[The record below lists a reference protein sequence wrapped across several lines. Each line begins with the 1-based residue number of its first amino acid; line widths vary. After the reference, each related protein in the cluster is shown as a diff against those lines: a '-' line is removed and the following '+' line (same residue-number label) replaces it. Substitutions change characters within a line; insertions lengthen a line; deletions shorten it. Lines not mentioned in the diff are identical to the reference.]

1 MLVTRSPVRRQR
13 RRGQPTAAE
22 PTVEKNVYNDRN
34 HYENQNNHNAGQ
46 SYTSQASKVSQV
58 SFSPERKADF
68 NHSPYDP
75 DNIKNFASELIEKYS
90 KKQTQPEVNVGEDR
104 PIESIGS
111 FKGRSKESQGMKI
124 FNELLKEEN
133 EKKMETSFG

>member
-22 PTVEKNVYNDRN
+22 PAVEKNVYNDRN
-34 HYENQNNHNAGQ
+34 HYENQNNQNASQ

-90 KKQTQPEVNVGEDR
+90 KK
-104 PIESIGS
+104 
-111 FKGRSKESQGMKI
+111 
-124 FNELLKEEN
+124 
-133 EKKMETSFG
+133 